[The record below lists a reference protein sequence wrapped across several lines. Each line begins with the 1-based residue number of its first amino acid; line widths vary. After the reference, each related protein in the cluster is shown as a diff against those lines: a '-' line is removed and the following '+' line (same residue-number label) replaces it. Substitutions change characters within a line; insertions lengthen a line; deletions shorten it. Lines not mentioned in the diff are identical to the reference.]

1 MFTVENFKLVYV
13 KNAYYLTK
21 TWDQNLKV
29 NLLKLYFK
37 MLVSQKIAKH
47 EIKEYH
53 KNGLEKVKDFLE
65 SSGHVI
71 EKKGSII

>member
-37 MLVSQKIAKH
+37 MFLSQK
-47 EIKEYH
+47 
-53 KNGLEKVKDFLE
+53 NSQTWNQRVP
-65 SSGHVI
+65 
-71 EKKGSII
+71 